1 MKVERLRLSAR
12 RAFAMAANL
21 RIQNMEDEKEEEEE
35 EEDVVVVVEDGLK
48 IVGADSSGP
57 RLGGPTEARIL
68 VNHTLVRHHTILGKT
83 TTLEDI
89 FFASGILIFLD
100 LAHDLPAGSFLR
112 YFSSPFSVRIDG
124 WLSLSPFFQDSEKR
138 KGFDTPTKAL
148 ESLAFTLDNLY
159 GLLFRYDCMTV

>member
-83 TTLEDI
+83 TILEDI
-89 FFASGILIFLD
+89 FFASGILIF
-100 LAHDLPAGSFLR
+100 FW
-112 YFSSPFSVRIDG
+112 I
-124 WLSLSPFFQDSEKR
+124 
-138 KGFDTPTKAL
+138 
-148 ESLAFTLDNLY
+148 
-159 GLLFRYDCMTV
+159 

>member
-35 EEDVVVVVEDGLK
+35 EDVVVVVVEDGLK

-68 VNHTLVRHHTILGKT
+68 VNHTLVRHLTILGKT
-83 TTLEDI
+83 TSFEDI
-89 FFASGILIFLD
+89 FFASDILIFF
-100 LAHDLPAGSFLR
+100 G
-112 YFSSPFSVRIDG
+112 FS
-124 WLSLSPFFQDSEKR
+124 
-138 KGFDTPTKAL
+138 A
-148 ESLAFTLDNLY
+148 
-159 GLLFRYDCMTV
+159 

>member
-1 MKVERLRLSAR
+1 MKVERLRSSAR
-12 RAFAMAANL
+12 RAFAMAAND
-21 RIQNMEDEKEEEEE
+21 RIQNMEEEE
-35 EEDVVVVVEDGLK
+35 EEDVVVVVVVVVVEDGLK

-68 VNHTLVRHHTILGKT
+68 VVTHTLVRHLTIRGKT
-83 TTLEDI
+83 SFEGI
-89 FFASGILIFLD
+89 FFASDILIFLD

-112 YFSSPFSVRIDG
+112 YFSSPFSVHIDG
-124 WLSLSPFFQDSEKR
+124 WLSLSPFFQNSEKR
-138 KGFDTPTKAL
+138 KGFYTPTKAL